1 MWHFVTASVTLQF
14 TWTGYR
20 NFCFSWLIHSSDSMV
35 VNSRRDRENNSFPS
49 STFRSAFTLPQCVW
63 VRLLFRASGWLKP
76 LSCFFFF
83 FNFFDSSLLRC
94 EVPLLNL
101 STVEH
106 KQMRKCSDIGT
117 CWWELEESRPNE
129 MRLRGDAVHTKS
141 SKPHHIIF
149 TWQQQSKGWDGER
162 SKGWAWENKSGAKFG
177 VTVTA
182 EGKKGNLEG
191 GETKLAFFSFCLQT
205 ARRGRTRGTVAFC
218 SKTSFA
224 WKCVRS

>member
-1 MWHFVTASVTLQF
+1 MTYPFIRLNGCKFQEGQREEFLSQQHLLLSLHITSVCV
-14 TWTGYR
+14 G
-20 NFCFSWLIHSSDSMV
+20 SSPV
-35 VNSRRDRENNSFPS
+35 PS
-49 STFRSAFTLPQCVW
+49 QRMIEAP
-63 VRLLFRASGWLKP
+63 RLL
-76 LSCFFFF
+76 FFF

-94 EVPLLNL
+94 EVPLLNF

-149 TWQQQSKGWDGER
+149 TWQQQSKWWDGER

-205 ARRGRTRGTVAFC
+205 ARRGRKRGTVAFC